1 MPSEFIIAIHV
12 LVYLRKEN
20 KQLSSEEL
28 ADNVCVNPVRI
39 RKVLSQLKKAGIVKT
54 KVGVNGGYYAEIGSE
69 KITLKEVYDAVHIKI
84 CQTSWRSGDMNKDC
98 MVSSGMSHV
107 VDDLCDDLEKSC
119 QSYLA
124 TLTIKDILMKLENI
138 YEEGK

>member
-39 RKVLSQLKKAGIVKT
+39 RKSTISTKKKQ
-54 KVGVNGGYYAEIGSE
+54 E
-69 KITLKEVYDAVHIKI
+69 L
-84 CQTSWRSGDMNKDC
+84 
-98 MVSSGMSHV
+98 
-107 VDDLCDDLEKSC
+107 
-119 QSYLA
+119 
-124 TLTIKDILMKLENI
+124 
-138 YEEGK
+138 

>member
-1 MPSEFIIAIHV
+1 MSSEFIIAIHV
-12 LVYLRKEN
+12 LAYLRKEN

-28 ADNVCVNPVRI
+28 ANNVCVNPVRV

-69 KITLKEVYDAVHIKI
+69 QITLKEVYDAIHTKI
-84 CQTSWRSGDMNKDC
+84 CQTSWRSGDINKDC

-107 VDDLCDDLEKSC
+107 VDNLCNDLEELC
-119 QSYLA
+119 QNYLS
-124 TLTIKDILMKLENI
+124 TLTIKDILMQLEYI
-138 YEEGK
+138 FEEGK

>member
-1 MPSEFIIAIHV
+1 MSSEFIIAIHV
-12 LVYLRKEN
+12 LAYLRKEN

-28 ADNVCVNPVRI
+28 ANNVCVNPVRV

-69 KITLKEVYDAVHIKI
+69 QITLKEVYDAIHTKI
-84 CQTSWRSGDMNKDC
+84 CQTSWRSGDINKDC

-107 VDDLCDDLEKSC
+107 VDNLCNDLEKLC
-119 QSYLA
+119 QNYFS
-124 TLTIKDILMKLENI
+124 TLTIKDILMQLEYI
-138 YEEGK
+138 FEEGK

>member
-39 RKVLSQLKKAGIVKT
+39 RKVLSWLKKSRNCKN
-54 KVGVNGGYYAEIGSE
+54 K
-69 KITLKEVYDAVHIKI
+69 
-84 CQTSWRSGDMNKDC
+84 SWG
-98 MVSSGMSHV
+98 
-107 VDDLCDDLEKSC
+107 
-119 QSYLA
+119 
-124 TLTIKDILMKLENI
+124 
-138 YEEGK
+138 